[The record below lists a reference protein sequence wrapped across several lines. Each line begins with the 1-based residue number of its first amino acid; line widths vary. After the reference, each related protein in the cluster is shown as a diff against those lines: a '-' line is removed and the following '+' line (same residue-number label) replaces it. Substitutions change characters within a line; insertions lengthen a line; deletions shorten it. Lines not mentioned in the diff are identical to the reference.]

1 MNNCKNLCLSS
12 VGLCLEGGSMHV
24 RVMWVRE
31 FVRVVDR
38 GYFESDPLTH
48 CHGPHTAVGNHDTR

>member
-1 MNNCKNLCLSS
+1 
-12 VGLCLEGGSMHV
+12 MHV

-31 FVRVVDR
+31 FVRVADSSG

-48 CHGPHTAVGNHDTR
+48 